1 MRIFDDE
8 GLFMRILSRL
18 ADLLWINV
26 LTLICCIPVFTV
38 GASLT
43 AMHYVLLKMVRNE
56 EGYLTRSFFGSF
68 RRNFR
73 QATLIWLL
81 LMLFFGVCIVDLHY
95 FEITGVPLPV
105 VFQLLLVMIAFLVLC
120 IASMV
125 FALLA
130 KFENTVIST
139 IKNALLFSMGQFPR
153 ILLMLLMA
161 VFPVILLLWT
171 TKMFPV
177 VLLFGISLPAYGA
190 AQLYNKPFARLE
202 ERTERKDEL

>member
-177 VLLFGISLPAYGA
+177 VLLFGISLPGYGA

-202 ERTERKDEL
+202 ERMERKDDL